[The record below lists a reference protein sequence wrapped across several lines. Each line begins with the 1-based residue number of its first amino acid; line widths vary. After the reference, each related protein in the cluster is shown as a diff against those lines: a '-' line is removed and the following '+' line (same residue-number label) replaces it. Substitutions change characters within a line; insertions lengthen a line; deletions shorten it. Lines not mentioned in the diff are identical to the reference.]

1 MKRDKGISYIAVGLM
16 LWLASMLFLT
26 PLATAQAQQ
35 QEKEFAKDVLLERR
49 DGDITILP
57 NGDVQVVET
66 WEVHFIGG
74 VFTYA
79 FRELSHECLTA
90 TSGWEVYEGK
100 QAYQP
105 APATDAQPGMP
116 GTFDIQT
123 TDASTKVTWFFPPTT
138 DDTRMFTLK
147 YMVHGSL
154 AIYEQVD
161 RLRWQFIEWERLY
174 PINTAHVVVH
184 LPASFDR
191 DEIAVATY
199 RYGRK
204 AGGAEVVDGQTVA
217 FTGEAF
223 LPGALWDV
231 EVAFPH
237 GVVDAEQQAWQ
248 LRQDREEQQRA
259 AYEAA
264 LEVQRRF
271 YNRIAVGGALVIFFG
286 GYVGIALLWHR
297 YVRNTA
303 PRQQAPAYIA
313 NPPEDLPPGMA
324 GVLLDGKVE
333 NQHIIATMV
342 DLACRGFLRIV
353 EHGNEHSNDVQHTFT
368 FERLEQDTSSLRTY
382 EKNILHALF
391 GNSQQRDLAAL
402 SKTFFSS
409 IPSHKQDLYHELI
422 EQGYITEDPDHI
434 RNGYTRIGIV
444 TIILGLM
451 SSVGGANVDVSHAAP
466 LAITIALAILA
477 VGVGIVAIS
486 RLLQKKTAQGDI
498 TIIQIHCFK
507 RYLMSIQQYT
517 QVQDVVDQFDAY
529 LPYAIAFGVQ
539 QQWGETFAAVHTPA
553 PTWYTSD
560 AIPAGAELDAVIKGF
575 FDMVRQTSLVFKG
588 RFVSSE
594 SV

>member
-1 MKRDKGISYIAVGLM
+1 MKRDKGVSYRAVSLM
-16 LWLASMLFLT
+16 FWLASMLFFT

-35 QEKEFAKDVLLERR
+35 QQKEFAKDVLLERR

-66 WEVHFIGG
+66 WEVYFIGG

-79 FRELSHECLTA
+79 FRELPHECLTA

-105 APATDAQPGMP
+105 APATDAQPGTP
-116 GTFDIQT
+116 GTFHIQT
-123 TDASTKVTWFFPPTT
+123 TEASTKVTWFFPPTT

-147 YMVHGSL
+147 YVVHGSL

-191 DEIAVATY
+191 DEITVATY

-223 LPGALWDV
+223 LPGALWDI
-231 EVAFPH
+231 EVQFPH
-237 GVVDAEQQAWQ
+237 GVVDAEPQAWQ
-248 LRQDREEQQRA
+248 LRQDAEEQKRA

-264 LEVQRRF
+264 LEAQRRF
-271 YNRIAVGGALVIFFG
+271 YNRIAVSVALAIFLGGS
-286 GYVGIALLWHR
+286 VGIALLWHR
-297 YVRNTA
+297 YVRTTA
-303 PRQQAPAYIA
+303 PEQAQASAYVT
-313 NPPEDLPPGMA
+313 NPPKDLPPSMA

-333 NQHIIATMV
+333 NRHIIATMV
-342 DLACRGFLRIV
+342 DLAHRGFLRIV
-353 EHGNEHSNDVQHTFT
+353 EHSNDVQHTFT
-368 FERLEQDTSSLRTY
+368 FERLEQDTSRLRTY

-391 GNSQQRDLAAL
+391 GTSQQRDLAAL
-402 SKTFFSS
+402 SKTFFST
-409 IPSHKQDLYHELI
+409 IPSLKQDMYNELI
-422 EQGYITEDPDHI
+422 QQGYLTEDPEHI
-434 RNGYTRIGIV
+434 RNGYTRIGII

-486 RLLQKKTAQGDI
+486 RILQQKTIQGDMTI
-498 TIIQIHCFK
+498 TQIRRFK
-507 RYLMSIQQYT
+507 RYLVSIEQYT
-517 QVQDVVDQFDAY
+517 QVQDAVDQFDPY
-529 LPYAIAFGVQ
+529 LPYAIAFGIQ

-560 AIPAGAELDAVIKGF
+560 SAPAGAELDAVIRGF

-588 RFVSSE
+588 RFVSSD